1 MAKMTIRGVDDLAL
15 QISKLG
21 KMSEEISKNV
31 VMAGAQPVADAI
43 RQELQKNLAGSKYS
57 TGDLEKSL
65 GITPPGVDS
74 QGNVNTKVG
83 FDGYDRDGVPN
94 QLKARVM
101 ESGSSKQKKKPFVRS
116 AVNKSKKKAIEEMQK
131 KYDQEVKQIF
141 E

>member
-101 ESGSSKQKKKPFVRS
+101 ESGSSKQKKKPFVRP

-131 KYDQEVKQIF
+131 KYDQEVKRIF

>member
-101 ESGSSKQKKKPFVRS
+101 ESGSSKQKKKPFVRP

>member
-1 MAKMTIRGVDDLAL
+1 MAQMIIKGVDEYAR

-21 KMSEEISKNV
+21 KMSVEVSKDV

-43 RQELQKNLAGSKYS
+43 REGLQKNLAGSEYS
-57 TGDLEKSL
+57 TGDLEESL

-74 QGNVNTKVG
+74 KGNINTKIG
-83 FDGYDRDGVPN
+83 FDGYDRDGVAN

-101 ESGSSKQKKKPFVRS
+101 ESGSSKQKKKPFVRP